1 MTTKLSIED
10 AAKRHGQAVVDSNM
24 AQVMADLA
32 PEAMAGAMALGA
44 VLQGVTKYEVVS
56 KNADGAD
63 HVIQIKYTTASG
75 DATVQSRWRATGD
88 EWKIV
93 EVAKL

>member
-10 AAKRHGQAVVDSNM
+10 AAKRHGQAVVEINM
-24 AQVMADLA
+24 AQLMADLA
-32 PEAMAGAMALGA
+32 PEAMAGAMALGS

-56 KNADGAD
+56 KQADGAD
-63 HVIQIKYTTASG
+63 HIVQMKYTNASG
-75 DATVQSRWRATGD
+75 DAIVQSRWRAAGD
-88 EWKIV
+88 EWKVV